1 MFAYKNLIFASGN
14 TNCLIIM
21 KPDLK
26 QRTMYG
32 HGVKSDAFL
41 QFYTITCSKGYHG
54 LYLWYFVDFG

>member
-26 QRTMYG
+26 QRTLY
-32 HGVKSDAFL
+32 GVKSDAFL
-41 QFYTITCSKGYHG
+41 QFFTTTCSKGYHG
-54 LYLWYFVDFG
+54 LYL